1 MKREVE
7 MLNLGK
13 TDKITCICLGKTDKM
28 SQFNNRK
35 EDKNMIKRKIDRYL
49 ANFFDTDRR
58 GQAIL

>member
-1 MKREVE
+1 